1 MKPIVYLLL
10 GASVGAVLA
19 LLFAPQSGKELRA
32 SIQSVAGQ
40 ESSKVQSEWQTA
52 SAKTKERKDQVQADL
67 KQSLHRTPDEE
78 GEAA

>member
-32 SIQSVAGQ
+32 TIQSVAGQ
-40 ESSKVQSEWQTA
+40 GASKLQSESQA
-52 SAKTKERKDQVQADL
+52 APAKTKERVGQMQAGV

-78 GEAA
+78 GETA